1 MTCWGV
7 FFREQFRF
15 RKSSED
21 WGEETSRVLFSPEEG
36 GEGEIK
42 IMAMAMD
49 GEITRQPAMALLGCG
64 VFARDAYIPVLQ
76 ALGTSITLRF
86 VWSRSQAAAQE
97 MVQRVKGF
105 APDADAEWGE
115 EGLEHILASPFV
127 QCCAIVLPILSQP
140 GIVMRAL
147 RAGKHVLQEKP
158 VAGSVEIGL
167 QAMHAYHGMHHEA
180 PIWAVAENYRFEP
193 AFDEAGKLVKS
204 LGTMVAVTVAIEVPM
219 TKSNKYFDCEWRRDP
234 SLKGAFI
241 LDCGVHFV
249 AGLRVMTGCDIKLV
263 TAIATHRDATVPAPD
278 TLTTLIRFDNGCSGT
293 MVISYAS
300 SVSKACWRVVCSRGT
315 VVVERGVREGKLGY
329 IVTLNPRGGEGES
342 SSQFFPFSGLEE
354 EWRTFIADVQRSNG
368 SPDLRSSPRE
378 ALKDLAI
385 VEAALASGLHADAP
399 VSVKPASI

>member
-1 MTCWGV
+1 
-7 FFREQFRF
+7 
-15 RKSSED
+15 
-21 WGEETSRVLFSPEEG
+21 
-36 GEGEIK
+36 
-42 IMAMAMD
+42 
-49 GEITRQPAMALLGCG
+49 
-64 VFARDAYIPVLQ
+64 
-76 ALGTSITLRF
+76 
-86 VWSRSQAAAQE
+86 
-97 MVQRVKGF
+97 
-105 APDADAEWGE
+105 
-115 EGLEHILASPFV
+115 
-127 QCCAIVLPILSQP
+127 
-140 GIVMRAL
+140 
-147 RAGKHVLQEKP
+147 
-158 VAGSVEIGL
+158 
-167 QAMHAYHGMHHEA
+167 
-180 PIWAVAENYRFEP
+180 
-193 AFDEAGKLVKS
+193 
-204 LGTMVAVTVAIEVPM
+204 MVAVTVAIEVPM

-354 EWRTFIADVQRSNG
+354 EWQTFIADVQRSNG